1 MLSLLYVTPP
11 REWECR
17 ICRRMLP
24 ALSVKSTANVFPV
37 DGEQGTAVKS
47 SSMTWQCWNGY
58 HFLSSFF

>member
-1 MLSLLYVTPP
+1 
-11 REWECR
+11 
-17 ICRRMLP
+17 MLP